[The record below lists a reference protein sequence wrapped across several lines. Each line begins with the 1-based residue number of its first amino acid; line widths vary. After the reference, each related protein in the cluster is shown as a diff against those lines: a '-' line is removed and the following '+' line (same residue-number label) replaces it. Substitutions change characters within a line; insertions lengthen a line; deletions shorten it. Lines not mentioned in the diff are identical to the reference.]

1 MDTSTPVVTGIES
14 GTTYTKSTEFTL
26 TDDNIATVTINGKEV
41 TLDENGKYTLVPKDG
56 TYTIVVTDKAGNSTT
71 IDNVTVNKEVPSV
84 TDPTAAQETFTY
96 DGTEQTLITAG
107 QTTGGKLEYSLDGEN
122 WSSELPIAKNAGTYE
137 VSYRVAGDIDYK
149 DVEAKTL
156 TVTIA
161 PKVIGITWSNTQLTY
176 NGNTQ
181 QPTAK
186 ATGVLNGETCE
197 ITVKG
202 GQKASG
208 KYTATATGVNNK
220 NYILP
225 ETGIT
230 TEFEIKAQQKPQNN
244 NKNNSS
250 NTSNNTI
257 VSKAKTNRNKNTL
270 ALNAKL
276 KVSQTRNKINISWG
290 KVQGAKGYDVYVQYC
305 GKTFNAKSLNQVKS
319 GSKTKITVKKVN
331 GKKLNLKKN
340 YKIYIVAYTCQGTKK
355 VELVK
360 SIVSHIVGRK
370 NTKQTNVKAIHLQKS
385 KFTLKTG
392 RTAVIKG
399 KTILLN
405 AKKKPLSD
413 KHAKTFRYA
422 SGNKNIATVSKNG
435 KIKAIAKGKCTIYV
449 YARNGYTKKVQVT
462 VK

>member
-1 MDTSTPVVTGIES
+1 M
-14 GTTYTKSTEFTL
+14 
-26 TDDNIATVTINGKEV
+26 
-41 TLDENGKYTLVPKDG
+41 
-56 TYTIVVTDKAGNSTT
+56 
-71 IDNVTVNKEVPSV
+71 
-84 TDPTAAQETFTY
+84 
-96 DGTEQTLITAG
+96 
-107 QTTGGKLEYSLDGEN
+107 
-122 WSSELPIAKNAGTYE
+122 
-137 VSYRVAGDIDYK
+137 
-149 DVEAKTL
+149 
-156 TVTIA
+156 
-161 PKVIGITWSNTQLTY
+161 
-176 NGNTQ
+176 
-181 QPTAK
+181 
-186 ATGVLNGETCE
+186 
-197 ITVKG
+197 
-202 GQKASG
+202 
-208 KYTATATGVNNK
+208 
-220 NYILP
+220 P